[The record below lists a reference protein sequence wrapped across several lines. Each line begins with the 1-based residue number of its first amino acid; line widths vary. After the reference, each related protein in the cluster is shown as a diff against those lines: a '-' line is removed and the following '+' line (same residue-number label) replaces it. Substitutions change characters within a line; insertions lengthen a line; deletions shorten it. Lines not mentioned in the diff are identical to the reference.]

1 MHARLTEQVTPFNNA
16 LQMPDVAGNLDVHTD
31 VGRAL
36 LDTIVTQQ
44 AAMLAYIN
52 DFKLLMILT
61 LAVTPLVLIIGTVR
75 RTPSAKPE
83 HAAID

>member
-1 MHARLTEQVTPFNNA
+1 
-16 LQMPDVAGNLDVHTD
+16 

-36 LDTIVTQQ
+36 LDAIITQQ

-61 LAVTPLVLIIGTVR
+61 LAVTPLVLIIG
-75 RTPSAKPE
+75 RTRLAPGAKAEP
-83 HAAID
+83 AAID